1 MKEDE
6 DDQAAKISSAPVR
19 NVSREEF
26 HEQEYE
32 KSMPE
37 TPRND
42 VHGLHADSHRRD
54 VDELLGQIEALR
66 EHLGQMREHVS
77 RIYEMDDLEAA
88 DENKYRERI
97 EVTRNV
103 MKDMD
108 ALLDK
113 EIGWMN
119 RGHTAQKEVKGEAV
133 EEQPPQCPVV
143 TPPASL
149 TSHQHELP
157 LNMAPPAQRT
167 RDMHPTLRVDGTAGN
182 CIRVTWT
189 VAANQ
194 LRTKNKAFTS
204 PAFEL
209 WQGGAFVPILSSYP
223 HNMKGGFQASKGVG
237 RVELK
242 FCGETEFARKI
253 HYQVAIGRNKEFHG
267 LDHDFGTRPQ
277 STLQHEWNFLN
288 AINKGS
294 FPLHLEARMES
305 DQHECCQCDAD
316 ATVVAC
322 GSPVTAAPQA
332 VQPRKAQIC
341 TSSD

>member
-19 NVSREEF
+19 NVSREKF

-149 TSHQHELP
+149 TSHQQELP

-182 CIRVTWT
+182 CIRVRWT

-209 WQGGAFVPILSSYP
+209 WQGGAFVLILSSYP

-242 FCGETEFARKI
+242 FCGETEFARKV
-253 HYQVAIGRNKEFHG
+253 HYQVAIGRNKEFTAWIMTFARG
-267 LDHDFGTRPQ
+267 LRVLCSTSGISRMRSTRGL
-277 STLQHEWNFLN
+277 SSCTLKPAWKVTSMKVTSELPMLLSLLADPLLSMEEQH
-288 AINKGS
+288 
-294 FPLHLEARMES
+294 P
-305 DQHECCQCDAD
+305 
-316 ATVVAC
+316 C
-322 GSPVTAAPQA
+322 GV
-332 VQPRKAQIC
+332 KALW
-341 TSSD
+341 